1 MLAFRVYKVAVME
14 RIYFIFIYLYGSNR
28 NGVMCCYISCIIY
41 QRLYYV
47 VVVAAGCHL
56 YKLSTLQNS
65 AITHLTQTERDT
77 YNRRRKNN
85 KLNMMRNL
93 PHFLRLYL
101 KLYRY

>member
-14 RIYFIFIYLYGSNR
+14 RVYFIFIYLYGSNR

-65 AITHLTQTERDT
+65 AITHFQIRDRERYVQQKTKKQPTENDE
-77 YNRRRKNN
+77 KFAS
-85 KLNMMRNL
+85 
-93 PHFLRLYL
+93 FLAPLFKAL
-101 KLYRY
+101 